1 MKIKILLLIIAVS
14 LTAISCDAEFNEGG
28 NSTIKL
34 SKSSLYQPRIEE
46 SIIAGNYGV
55 YVDYFQETDNL
66 IGLSSSKSGPDNTHR
81 IYGYSGPYKTNM
93 TKGYGVSKFSVTIN
107 GNEFSEKAI
116 TKSSGFDVKSLFGT
130 NAYFSINPP
139 NVTKSDTDHV
149 GVEMYIPKEIEIT
162 CPFIESEK
170 KSLPL
175 CYYDGLNLKWNA
187 DENNRNGVIVIIEWI
202 GELVAGNDVPSTN
215 IRRTMVA
222 EDSGKVVL
230 PNELFDGIPD
240 TAVCHLTLLRGNI
253 ETLSIDDSSYKIQA
267 ESHDYLTFVL
277 IREIKYV

>member
-1 MKIKILLLIIAVS
+1 MKLRIIFIIIVAS
-14 LTAISCDAEFNEGG
+14 LTSISCDIAFNEDD

-34 SKSSLYQPRIEE
+34 SKSSLYQPQIEE
-46 SIIAGNYGV
+46 SIIGGNYGV
-55 YVDYFQETDNL
+55 YVSYLEEADNL
-66 IGLSSSKSGPDNTHR
+66 IGLSSSKSGPNNTRR
-81 IYGYSGPYKTNM
+81 IYGYTGPYKRNM
-93 TKGYGVSKFSVTIN
+93 TKGHKDSKFTVTIN
-107 GNEFSEKAI
+107 QNEFSENAM
-116 TKSSGFDVKSLFGT
+116 TKSSNLDLESLFGT
-130 NAYFSINPP
+130 NAYFSIYPSS
-139 NVTKSDTDHV
+139 VTKSDTGSTD
-149 GVEMYIPKEIEIT
+149 VEMYIPKEIEIT
-162 CPFIESEK
+162 YPFIESEQNY
-170 KSLPL
+170 LPL
-175 CYYDGLNLKWNA
+175 CYYDDLNLKWNA

-202 GELVAGNDVPSTN
+202 GELVAGNDIPSTN

-267 ESHDYLTFVL
+267 ESHDYLTFIL